1 LFFSGADVNAR
12 SLELGFVPLHEAT
25 SAKMIRLLV
34 ARGADPNI
42 RSNAGLTPL
51 EYMIEDERIEDAEAL
66 RPGGAI

>member
-1 LFFSGADVNAR
+1 
-12 SLELGFVPLHEAT
+12 
-25 SAKMIRLLV
+25 MIRLLV

-66 RPGGAI
+66 RPGGPV